1 MNINLDDSVKISVKE
16 GAGIERINIRY
27 IRSNVPSKHS
37 IQINFIRINIILN
50 MMNLSANSDKKHQNL
65 GGNESSYVCQISP
78 SSGCSNRPKESYFF
92 GQNPLPKY
100 ETYEEEKESALYKVK
115 CIYI

>member
-65 GGNESSYVCQISP
+65 GAMNRLMYVRYHHLVEVRTVQKKVISLDKIPCQ
-78 SSGCSNRPKESYFF
+78 NMKHTRKKK
-92 GQNPLPKY
+92 NPLY
-100 ETYEEEKESALYKVK
+100 TR
-115 CIYI
+115 